1 MMDIGKVWNY
11 ISRPEVVPRL
21 FALFLCLIMIVEFF
35 IPTTYN
41 ENQLYPKC
49 PPQSQIFK
57 SPLAPYDRGGEPL
70 KKPADIKT
78 QYPQFEPIK
87 GKITAYLTPPAIWIS
102 KMTPYFGTTIVSTPG
117 GILDE
122 ILYYTRGLDTVLE
135 SLTLLISFIIFSWV
149 YLHREKVE

>member
-1 MMDIGKVWNY
+1 MDIGKVWNY

-122 ILYYTRGLDTVLE
+122 ILYYTRGLDTILE

>member
-1 MMDIGKVWNY
+1 MDIGKVWNY

-78 QYPQFEPIK
+78 QYSQFEPIK

-122 ILYYTRGLDTVLE
+122 ILYYTRGLDTILE